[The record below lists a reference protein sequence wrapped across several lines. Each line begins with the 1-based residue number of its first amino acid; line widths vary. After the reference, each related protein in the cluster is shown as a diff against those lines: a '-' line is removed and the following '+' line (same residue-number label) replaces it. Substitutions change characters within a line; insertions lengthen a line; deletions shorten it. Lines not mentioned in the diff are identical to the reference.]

1 MARRDDATGEREGH
15 GDEEKYLH
23 GAINAPSRVD
33 GRDESSANIAKALR
47 RSYIATEK
55 GLCLTQG
62 RARPLRGIGL
72 MLLAVSTF
80 SCLDALAKYL
90 AAHYAVPTIV
100 WARYV
105 FQMLLMLVLLGP
117 RLGRGLVR
125 TASLRL
131 QIVRGMV
138 LTTSS
143 LLFLT
148 ALARTPLAEAAS
160 IAFMAPLF
168 IAVLSGP
175 VLHETVERRTWVA
188 LLPLASA
195 LMMAVYQMMTRR
207 LAARDAALT
216 TLFYPALVGSLAVPL
231 AFPVSFSVP
240 QDPTHLAM
248 FGALGVLGGIGHFF
262 LIRAQFHAPAS
273 VLGPFMYGQLVTA
286 LALGWLVFGQLPEP
300 AAVLG
305 MLVITASGLAL
316 AFSHRR

>member
-1 MARRDDATGEREGH
+1 
-15 GDEEKYLH
+15 
-23 GAINAPSRVD
+23 
-33 GRDESSANIAKALR
+33 
-47 RSYIATEK
+47 
-55 GLCLTQG
+55 
-62 RARPLRGIGL
+62 

-80 SCLDALAKYL
+80 SCLDAIAKYL

-117 RLGRGLVR
+117 RMGRGLVR
-125 TASLRL
+125 TASLRM

-148 ALARTPLAEAAS
+148 ALARMPLAEAAS

-175 VLHETVERRTWVA
+175 VLHEAVERRIWIALAAGLGGVLLIVRPGGALFTWVA

-262 LIRAQFHAPAS
+262 LIRAHFHAPAS

-300 AAVLG
+300 AAVMG

>member
-1 MARRDDATGEREGH
+1 
-15 GDEEKYLH
+15 
-23 GAINAPSRVD
+23 
-33 GRDESSANIAKALR
+33 
-47 RSYIATEK
+47 
-55 GLCLTQG
+55 
-62 RARPLRGIGL
+62 

-125 TASLRL
+125 TASLRM

-148 ALARTPLAEAAS
+148 ALARMPLAE
-160 IAFMAPLF
+160 
-168 IAVLSGP
+168 G
-175 VLHETVERRTWVA
+175 
-188 LLPLASA
+188 A

-262 LIRAQFHAPAS
+262 LIRAHFHAPAS